1 MFLFLSAFHVFSC
14 VLILVIPVR
23 SGSNEIRRQVDS
35 SSSWLNAR
43 RPQSRDL
50 HRPLRPGSHVGLQ
63 RQPLQVSQGCDA
75 SRERRAPRSIWPFC
89 WRMSLFLITHLFVF
103 CLKKKT
109 VVDKENVIL
118 FPTEKW
124 LG

>member
-1 MFLFLSAFHVFSC
+1 
-14 VLILVIPVR
+14 
-23 SGSNEIRRQVDS
+23 
-35 SSSWLNAR
+35 
-43 RPQSRDL
+43 
-50 HRPLRPGSHVGLQ
+50 
-63 RQPLQVSQGCDA
+63 
-75 SRERRAPRSIWPFC
+75 
-89 WRMSLFLITHLFVF
+89 MSLFLITHLFVF